1 MTPTRPIFHRAGL
14 AQALARDLAGESFV
28 DYSSGLFLAA
38 PRRTGKSTFLNTDF
52 LPECE
57 NRGWLAVYVDL
68 WANRDADP
76 GELICGAIATA
87 LSSFESALGKAAKKA
102 GIEKVSLLRTLSWDF
117 TKPQL
122 PAGTTLARA
131 LDVLHEVS
139 GKLIVLVIDEAQHAL
154 NSENGLN
161 TMFALKAARDH
172 LNRGSQPDGLRLVFT
187 GSSRDKL
194 ANLVLNSKQPFFG
207 ASITAFPLLGHDFA
221 KFVTGVWN
229 KRLADSNQFN
239 SDDLEYAFQR
249 VGHRPEM
256 LNQLLVEVSVGRGEA
271 GSLGELL
278 RTGALN
284 HQAGI
289 WSDYES
295 AYNDLSPLQQAVLEV
310 MADRAIRRQPFA
322 PFSEQTFQAV
332 NQRLELAQAEPNA
345 GTPNVQKALDVLR
358 GKELVWKANRGEY
371 ALEDSSMAEWLTRDQ
386 PAVRRASGRQH

>member
-1 MTPTRPIFHRAGL
+1 MTPSRPIFHRAGL

-52 LPECE
+52 IPECE

-76 GELICGAIATA
+76 GELICGAVATA
-87 LSSFESALGKAAKKA
+87 LGSFESALGKAARKA
-102 GIEKVSLLRTLSWDF
+102 GVEKISLLRTLSWDF

-172 LNRGSQPDGLRLVFT
+172 LNRGNQPDGLRLVFT

-194 ANLVLNSKQPFFG
+194 ANLVLKSKQPFFG
-207 ASITAFPLLGHDFA
+207 ASITAFPLLGHDFVA
-221 KFVTGVWN
+221 FVTGVWN
-229 KRLADSNQFN
+229 KRLADSNQF
-239 SDDLEYAFQR
+239 SREDLEYAFER

-256 LNQLLVEVSVGRGEA
+256 LNQLLAEVSVGRGEA
-271 GSLGELL
+271 SSLGELL

-310 MADRAIRRQPFA
+310 MADRATKRQPFS
-322 PFSEQTFQAV
+322 PFSEQTFQDV
-332 NQRLELAQAEPNA
+332 NQRLELAHAEPNA
-345 GTPNVQKALDVLR
+345 ATPNVQKALDVLR
-358 GKELVWKANRGEY
+358 SKELVWKANRGEY
-371 ALEDSSMAEWLTRDQ
+371 ALEDSAMAEWLSRDGS
-386 PAVRRASGRQH
+386 AVRRPPGRHR